1 MVGCAVDS
9 ESIDGCVFVDDV
21 HHHHHPLF
29 VPSPRILST
38 PITPYRCIVLP
49 YAISNMSSS
58 ELPPPP
64 PEAKSIATF
73 SDGISAL
80 QYLPASTSTDATTRN
95 NNSGTSSSRVAATSW
110 DGTLRVYDTHTGTML
125 LTQTMESES
134 GPLLSMAV
142 VASSPS
148 GSSSSS
154 QSSSYMIVTGGLD
167 GSGTYVVVGLF
178 GSGQSGGYFW
188 VGLVD

>member
-1 MVGCAVDS
+1 MTVK
-9 ESIDGCVFVDDV
+9 SIDGCVFVADV

-64 PEAKSIATF
+64 PEVKSIATF

-125 LTQTMESES
+125 LTQTMES
-134 GPLLSMAV
+134 GPLLSMAI
-142 VASSPS
+142 VAASPAESS
-148 GSSSSS
+148 SSSSS
-154 QSSSYMIVTGGLD
+154 QSASYMIVTGGLD
-167 GSGTYVVVGLF
+167 GSGTYVVVLLF
-178 GSGQSGGYFW
+178 GSGLRGGYLW